1 MNRTN
6 DTIAMIRFFVSFQM
20 FRGIFLGV
28 LLSLLCGLKR
38 ECAVG
43 VDQIRKILCAGL
55 AYLTIPSAL
64 FCFSL
69 PLSLLQRAVLCLLIV
84 YGFFNAVRRIM
95 KSETLLRPGHEYKL
109 RLDWFLMSIALL
121 ALNHGAV
128 FFDLSVV
135 GDWHKHRSVLMSLYD
150 CPWDPLLC
158 TGFDCS
164 GQVIPGTRLV
174 YYYAMYLPGVYVC
187 KLLGGLVSSL
197 PAPSIWGFLS
207 TSFLIWNMLGVA
219 IIFLLLPV
227 VCRELFRPG
236 DNGPWGLFYP
246 ALVFFA
252 GMDYWF
258 IWIAKRTWLVGHA
271 EWGAAQYNAQ
281 ISSFISA
288 WSWVPHQLVVTFL
301 GVVFLA
307 LFRKNFSLFP
317 FCLWTV
323 FLLSGASLA
332 WVGSI
337 PFLAYFCVS
346 RLIGVRRSLSFKQAG
361 EFFSANLMNI
371 LSGLFVTAAIF
382 LFYSTKVE
390 AEGFDILLTRAK
402 LYDFFLFHFIEF
414 YPAFMLGVAYYMIR
428 RSFPPIIGFSF
439 LSIFVISA
447 FHGGNW
453 NDLVMRGSLPALA
466 LIMIFCASTVQT
478 VVHEKRATPYILVVI
493 TLLLTFPLFLNEY
506 CVALE
511 GMHPQLENGYAVY
524 MQYAGDGR
532 VRGILRL
539 FNLIH

>member
-1 MNRTN
+1 
-6 DTIAMIRFFVSFQM
+6 MIRFFITFQM

-28 LLSLLCGLKR
+28 LLSLLCCLKHT
-38 ECAVG
+38 CAVRG
-43 VDQIRKILCAGL
+43 PRIKMVLCAGL
-55 AYLTIPSAL
+55 AYFALPSVL

-69 PLSLLQRAVLCLLIV
+69 PLPLLHRVALCALV
-84 YGFFNAVRRIM
+84 MYCFFNALTRVK
-95 KSETLLRPGHEYKL
+95 KSETLIRPDHEYIL
-109 RLDWFLMSIALL
+109 RLDLFLLSLALL

-135 GDWHKHRSVLMSLYD
+135 GDWNKHRSVLMSLYD
-150 CPWDPLLC
+150 VPWDPLLC

-164 GQVIPGTRLV
+164 GQVPPGTHLV
-174 YYYAMYLPGVYVC
+174 YYYALYLPGVYVC

-197 PAPSIWGFLS
+197 PVPALWGALS
-207 TSFLIWNMLGVA
+207 ASFIIWNLLGVA

-227 VCRELFRPG
+227 VCRDLFRPEN
-236 DNGPWGLFYP
+236 NGPKGVFYP
-246 ALVFFA
+246 VLVFFA

-258 IWIAKRTWLVGHA
+258 IWIAKKTWLIGHA
-271 EWGAAQYNAQ
+271 EWGATPYNAQ

-288 WSWVPHQLVVTFL
+288 WSWVPHQLVVAFL
-301 GVVFLA
+301 GVIFLV

-317 FCLWTV
+317 FCLWSV

-332 WVGSI
+332 WVGSL
-337 PFLAYFCVS
+337 PLLAYFGVA
-346 RLIGVRRSLSFKQAG
+346 RLIGVRRSLSIRQLKA
-361 EFFSANLMNI
+361 FFSENLVSL
-371 LSGLFVTAAIF
+371 LSGILITITIF

-390 AEGFDILLTRAK
+390 AEGFVRLLTRAN
-402 LYDFFLFHFIEF
+402 LRDFFLFHFIEF
-414 YPAFMLGVAYYMIR
+414 YPAFMISVAYYRLR
-428 RSFPPIIGFSF
+428 RTFPPVIGFCF
-439 LSIFVISA
+439 VSILVISA

-466 LIMIFCASTVQT
+466 LIMVFCAAAVQT
-478 VVHEKRATPYILVVI
+478 IVHARQMAPCALA
-493 TLLLTFPLFLNEY
+493 LAACFLTFPLFLNEY
-506 CVALE
+506 FVALE
-511 GMHPQLENGYAVY
+511 GMHLQLENGYAVY